1 MNDKELN
8 QQKEISTLPSEKSDT
23 QKPSLYK
30 VVMLNDDFTPM
41 EFVVEVLVTIFDL
54 NKNNATKIML
64 DIHTKGKGICGIYTY
79 EIAETRV
86 DQVMKMA
93 KHHQHP
99 LLCSMEE
106 D

>member
-8 QQKEISTLPSEKSDT
+8 QQKEITTLPSEKSDT

-30 VVMLNDDFTPM
+30 VVMLNDDYTPM
-41 EFVVEVLVTIFDL
+41 EFVVEVLITIFGM

-86 DQVMKMA
+86 DQVMRMA
-93 KHHQHP
+93 KHHMHP